1 MRRALIS
8 FILGFLIIAI
18 LYSEGLTEDAKTFM
32 ERFYDDLADIIERNM
47 NSPEQCVA
55 EVERCYE
62 NNKGELCQFMEEA
75 KKSAASQGVSIE
87 QKASLMTEEEIEEV
101 MLSAQTSK
109 LFQIMS
115 RFNQVL
121 ENFSRTYPQH
131 ALKIMEKI
139 RGMFELGS

>member
-1 MRRALIS
+1 MKRSLIS
-8 FILGFLIIAI
+8 FMLGFLIIAL
-18 LYSEGLTEDAKTFM
+18 LYSKGYSEDAKTFM
-32 ERFYDDLADIIERNM
+32 EGFYDELTDIVERNM
-47 NSPEQCVA
+47 NNPEQCVA

-62 NNKGELCQFMEEA
+62 NNKEKLSQFMEEA
-75 KKSAASQGVSIE
+75 QRSAASQGVSIE

-101 MLSAQTSK
+101 MRSAQTSR

-131 ALKIMEKI
+131 ALKILEKL
-139 RGMFELGS
+139 RGMFRLDS